1 MTSASRTKYRDIKW
15 TLLPLYC
22 VARRSYSPAMLV
34 PRALSSGKIAS
45 FYIPRYLMREA
56 LVPPAYGLHIS
67 LRQFFQWADSRRT
80 VVLCPAAPGLNPVG
94 MIAPCQGRQ
103 ALDSYVKPRELCKSD
118 RFGARWGNFPGFSS
132 RKSVVLTGLSGCLA
146 FKPGPVA
153 LATSFRPSGTLDI
166 NIS

>member
-1 MTSASRTKYRDIKW
+1 MQVKFHAEKEAQRFEIQWLESSARNFSINVV
-15 TLLPLYC
+15 LLP
-22 VARRSYSPAMLV
+22 
-34 PRALSSGKIAS
+34 
-45 FYIPRYLMREA
+45 
-56 LVPPAYGLHIS
+56 VPPGYGLHIS

-132 RKSVVLTGLSGCLA
+132 RKSVVLTTQWPLWGRTLWL
-146 FKPGPVA
+146 PG
-153 LATSFRPSGTLDI
+153 F
-166 NIS
+166 